1 MTAAV
6 VERVESFTNKTVRV
20 NYHCESSDSNSI
32 RHDAF
37 KRLDKNPLLKAKDLA
52 TLMDLDYQQYGK
64 YLNNIKSRWKYH
76 YQNGLGSKCPKQHRV
91 KALVFVPKSLDRKRF
106 VDVGRQAVF
115 AGWEESRNRNKVL
128 LWKKDRFLGRVEWWQ
143 TGRVLVY
150 VRKPQTM
157 GRVKQLLCRA
167 FFETNL
173 ILDGKI
179 LDAFMCN
186 VHWHSSDDVFET
198 GERLPY
204 KVIDNYVESHGL
216 RIVLGDRSHPDSV
229 EVQWCYPDWLER
241 TEQLLEVIA
250 QGFQQMGNCNNHKAL
265 EDDYSV

>member
-1 MTAAV
+1 MTINNTLSV
-6 VERVESFTNKTVRV
+6 NKSFVRV
-20 NYHCESSDSNSI
+20 NSHSESSDSYSD
-32 RHDAF
+32 RQRAF
-37 KRLDKNPLLKAKDLA
+37 KLLDKNPLLTAKSLCK
-52 TLMDLDYQQYGK
+52 LMDLDYLQSGK
-64 YLNNIKSRWKYH
+64 YLNNVKSRWKYH

-91 KALVFVPKSLDRKRF
+91 KALVYVPKSLDRKRF
-106 VDVGRQAVF
+106 VDVGRQAVGV
-115 AGWEESRNRNKVL
+115 GWEESRNRNKVL
-128 LWKKDRFLGRVEWWQ
+128 LWKKDKFLGRVEWWQ

-173 ILDGKI
+173 ILDGKV

-186 VHWHSSDDVFET
+186 VRWHSSDDVFET

-250 QGFQQMGNCNNHKAL
+250 EGFRQTVSGNNHKVL